1 MDNKISIN
9 TWVPVMAI
17 MAASILVGCGG
28 SSDSEPEDSTPTPAT
43 NTVPMAN
50 NDSYAAQFNAAN
62 EIMVLANDSD
72 ADGDN
77 LSITNI
83 TYSGTGQAA
92 ITGTSISY
100 NPATDFLGTEQ
111 LTYTISDG
119 KGGEASASVEI
130 DVGIEF
136 TIRGKVTDSPIANA
150 NVTVDIG
157 DEQFSTTADASG
169 DYQINLRVHS
179 NAFVEATAQGTGE
192 QAFVLFTSLLGQ
204 VFSLVTAA
212 GDDGVLTKD
221 ELTRVNLTNVST
233 AESVFVNAS
242 NNNQPPANDA
252 DLIRLL
258 SQLDSGKVIQAAAA
272 IKLVVDHDNYDLPD
286 GVSDTVAF
294 ISNSETLSA
303 FTDTTGTDLIAAIHA
318 IAADP
323 ELTATADLS
332 AFLTNDG
339 QSATFLLAEEGRRD
353 GSYLTFNKSG
363 SLIQFNSD
371 GTGSVNIV
379 GNTEPVSFTWQI
391 NGDKLELANVSF
403 GGSIRHRVKTGDT
416 VVSVYGEQTIKHLQ
430 LSLINSTSTIA
441 DFSVDTDYTVNF
453 ADAPSFNATGSM
465 VSQWKLQKLPIA
477 GNVTPDQLTNGN
489 TWYMPA
495 YRPEIAETKL
505 MFDGLI
511 FNKDGSGAAV
521 SGNNFDWAFNENGL
535 LILNYSDEAQVAYQ
549 SFYLNND
556 SLGNTTALLQ
566 KNTNS
571 TASRVSLFGLVVGQD
586 TTLSVTDEMLTKRWH
601 QFNIGENTRS
611 SRTVFGQHFSSF
623 VCSITYDG
631 VNVNP
636 CKNGNNYAEVIFN
649 DDISFKEQSGRLEL
663 GFAFYEDGKAHEMAF
678 NRGDQG
684 SFEANGQA
692 LSSLSSSWQRIDGE
706 KGLLIQ
712 QSWDENYADSL
723 FCDYSSWDCNVYF
736 YYQVYPLYQED
747 DRLYVYYVLGH
758 EQNDNPDTIT
768 TSRAGVTFYS
778 LADPVISQGK
788 ALSSRIQITDIM
800 IFPRFRRHSACF

>member
-1 MDNKISIN
+1 MDNKISMN
-9 TWVPVMAI
+9 TLVATLTI
-17 MAASILVGCGG
+17 IAASVLVGCGG
-28 SSDSEPEDSTPTPAT
+28 SSDSEPEDSTPTPTT
-43 NTVPMAN
+43 NTVPVAN
-50 NDSYAAQFNAAN
+50 NDSFAAQFNVAN
-62 EIMVLANDSD
+62 EIMVLTNDSD
-72 ADGDN
+72 PDGDT

-83 TYSGTGQAA
+83 SYSGAGIAE

-157 DEQFSTTADASG
+157 DEQFSATADASG

-179 NAFVEATAQGTGE
+179 NALVEVIAQGTGE
-192 QAFVLFTSLLGQ
+192 QAFVLFTSMLGQ

-221 ELTRVNLTNVST
+221 ELTRVNVTNLST
-233 AESVFVNAS
+233 AESVFVKAAND
-242 NNNQPPANDA
+242 NQPLASDA
-252 DLIRLL
+252 DLTRLL
-258 SQLDSGKVIQAAAA
+258 SQLDSGEVMQAAAA

-294 ISNSETLSA
+294 ISNNEILSA
-303 FTDTTGTDLIAAIHA
+303 FSDAAGADLAAAMQVIAT
-318 IAADP
+318 DP
-323 ELTATADLS
+323 ELTAVTDLM

-363 SLIQFNSD
+363 SLIQFSSD
-371 GTGSVNIV
+371 GTGSIIMV
-379 GNTEPVSFTWQI
+379 GKTEPVSFAWQI
-391 NGDKLELANVSF
+391 DGNKLELTNVSF
-403 GGSIRHRVKTGDT
+403 SASIRHRVKKGDN
-416 VVSVYGEQTIKHLQ
+416 VVSVYGEQMIKHLQ

-441 DFSVDTDYTVNF
+441 DFSVDTDYAVNF
-453 ADAPSFNATGSM
+453 TDYPAFDATGSM
-465 VSQWKLQKLPIA
+465 VSQWKLQRLPIT
-477 GNVTPDQLTNGN
+477 GNVTSEQLTNGN

-495 YRPEIAETKL
+495 YRPEIGDASL
-505 MFDGLI
+505 LFDGLI
-511 FNKDGSGAAV
+511 FAQDGSGIAA
-521 SGNNFDWAFNENGL
+521 SGNNFNWTINSEDL
-535 LILNYSDEAQVAYQ
+535 LTLNYADDSQVVYHG
-549 SFYLNND
+549 FYLNND
-556 SLGNTTALLQ
+556 KLGNTTATLQ
-566 KNTNS
+566 KNTDFS
-571 TASRVSLFGLVVGQD
+571 TSRVSLFGLVVAQD
-586 TTLSVTDEMLTKRWH
+586 TSLSVSEEMLAKRWH

-631 VNVNP
+631 VNINP
-636 CKNGNNYAEVIFN
+636 CTNGNNYAEVIFN

-663 GFAFYEDGKAHEMAF
+663 GFAFYEDGYAHEMAF
-678 NRGDQG
+678 NRGDHG
-684 SFEANGQA
+684 SFEANGRS
-692 LSSLSSSWQRIDGE
+692 LSSLSSTWQRIDGE

-723 FCDYSSWDCNVYF
+723 FCDYSNSDCNVYF
-736 YYQVYPLYQED
+736 YYQVYPLYLEG
-747 DRLYVYYVLGH
+747 DRLYVYYLLGN
-758 EQNDNPDTIT
+758 EQDDKPDTIT
-768 TSRAGVTFYS
+768 TSLAGVTFYT
-778 LADPVISQGK
+778 LAEPVVSQSK
-788 ALSSRIQITDIM
+788 ALSSGIQISDLK
-800 IFPRFRRHSACF
+800 RLLD